1 MNYPYFGQTGQGAT
15 SVPPSTQPANVQQV
29 TPQQNPQFL
38 MNNQQFQGNQISQ
51 TSNIVNQLMPVA
63 KPAYITCSPYA
74 AAFGMPTGCGCG
86 CQSSCGCC

>member
-38 MNNQQFQGNQISQ
+38 MNNQQFQGNQ
-51 TSNIVNQLMPVA
+51 LMPVA

-74 AAFGMPTGCGCG
+74 AAFGMPTGCGC
-86 CQSSCGCC
+86 QSSCGCC